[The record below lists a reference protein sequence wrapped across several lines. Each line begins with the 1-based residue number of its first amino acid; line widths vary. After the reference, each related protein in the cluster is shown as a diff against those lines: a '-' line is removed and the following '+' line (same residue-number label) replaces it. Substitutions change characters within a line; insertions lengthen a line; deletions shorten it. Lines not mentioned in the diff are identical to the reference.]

1 MQDMVDPAPAAGVS
15 RTDPDAPISLAA
27 DDLARVAGGNDSSF
41 GRCGPGSSWRWLGDV
56 YTPECRT
63 HDAAVRGRIANGE
76 SRPMAHL
83 KSLPQLP
90 AAIGSYVR
98 ERLR

>member
-1 MQDMVDPAPAAGVS
+1 MLPHDALVPEALSSLDAA
-15 RTDPDAPISLAA
+15 
-27 DDLARVAGGNDSSF
+27 DLARAAGGNDF

-56 YTPECRT
+56 YTPECAA
-63 HDAAVRGRIANGE
+63 HDAAVRGRLANG
-76 SRPMAHL
+76 SSPLMAHAR
-83 KSLPQLP
+83 SLPLLP